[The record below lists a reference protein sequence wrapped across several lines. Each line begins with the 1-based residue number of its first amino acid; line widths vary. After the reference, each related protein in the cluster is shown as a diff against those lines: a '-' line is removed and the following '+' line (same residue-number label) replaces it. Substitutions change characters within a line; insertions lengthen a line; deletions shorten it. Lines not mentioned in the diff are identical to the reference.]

1 MLAVSW
7 SGAVLGVGVGVGALY
22 ALLLVLPEVPC
33 GARYWETN
41 GLKSHE
47 SVLCR
52 GGNWRAVFPSLVWL
66 TCYLRNV
73 NSLYICCST
82 TSGVWSLLGCQLF
95 ED

>member
-7 SGAVLGVGVGVGALY
+7 SGAVLGVGVGALY

-47 SVLCR
+47 SVLCK
-52 GGNWRAVFPSLVWL
+52 GGIGERYFLVW
-66 TCYLRNV
+66 
-73 NSLYICCST
+73 
-82 TSGVWSLLGCQLF
+82 F
-95 ED
+95 D